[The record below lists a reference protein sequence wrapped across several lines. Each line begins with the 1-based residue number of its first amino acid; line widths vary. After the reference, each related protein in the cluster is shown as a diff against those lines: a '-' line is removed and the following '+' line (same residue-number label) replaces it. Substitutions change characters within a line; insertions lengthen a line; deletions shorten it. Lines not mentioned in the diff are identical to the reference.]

1 MPHEQTR
8 QEVQAMASHM
18 QPRPEE
24 NQENDLLDMMFGTGI
39 AFAFFMGIALIAGII
54 SYYVK
59 G

>member
-1 MPHEQTR
+1 
-8 QEVQAMASHM
+8 MASHM

-24 NQENDLLDMMFGTGI
+24 NQENDLLDMMKGTGI